1 MKPSTSLRLPLWFA
15 VLAVLLV
22 TALAHL
28 AFGAKSIPWS
38 EAWQALVAYVPS
50 DPDQSIVRGS
60 RLPRLLVAIMV
71 GASLGLA
78 GTLMQAIGDNPLAD
92 PGILGINS
100 GAALF
105 VVFGLLVLP
114 GNDLSMIPLFAF
126 AGALVAAVGVL
137 ALAGRGHNPVRLTL
151 SGAMI
156 AALFS
161 AITAILLLL
170 DQQGM
175 DSLRRWL
182 TGSIGLTD
190 SSVQRWVWPWM
201 ALGLLLCLINLRALN
216 IHRLGA
222 QAAAGMGV
230 NLLKMRLLGLLA
242 VVLLSG
248 CAVALA
254 GPIGFVGL
262 VVPHAARLLFGNDYR
277 RLLLAAPLLG
287 AQLVM
292 LADLAARTL
301 VRPFELNTGIVTALI
316 GGPIF
321 VVLVLRKVR

>member
-1 MKPSTSLRLPLWFA
+1 MSQGLRLPVWLGLLTA
-15 VLAVLLV
+15 IALTSLLHLAV
-22 TALAHL
+22 
-28 AFGAKSIPWS
+28 GAKDIPWH
-38 EAWQALVAYVPS
+38 EAWQALVAYTPGN
-50 DPDQSIVRGS
+50 PDQSVIRGS
-60 RLPRLLVAIMV
+60 RLPRLLVAMLV

-78 GTLMQAIGDNPLAD
+78 GVIMQAVGDNPLAD

-114 GNDLSMIPLFAF
+114 GNDMSMIPLFAF
-126 AGALVAAVGVL
+126 AGALVASAGVL
-137 ALAGRGHNPVRLTL
+137 LLAGRGHNPIRLTL

-161 AITAILLLL
+161 AITSILLLL
-170 DQQGM
+170 DQQGL

-182 TGSIGLTD
+182 TGSIGVTGG
-190 SSVQRWVWPWM
+190 SMQTWVWPYVL
-201 ALGLLLCLINLRALN
+201 LGMGLCLMNVRALN
-216 IHRLGA
+216 AHRLGP

-230 NLLKMRLLGLLA
+230 NLLKMRVLGLA
-242 VVLLSG
+242 SVVLLSG
-248 CAVALA
+248 GAVALA

-262 VVPHAARLLFGNDYR
+262 VVPHAARLLFGDDYR

-287 AQLVM
+287 ALLLI
-292 LADLAARTL
+292 LADIAARTV

>member
-1 MKPSTSLRLPLWFA
+1 MSHGLRLPVWLGLLMA
-15 VLAVLLV
+15 IALAALIHLAV
-22 TALAHL
+22 
-28 AFGAKSIPWS
+28 GAKSIPWH
-38 EAWQALVAYVPS
+38 ETWQALVAYVPGN
-50 DPDQSIVRGS
+50 PDHSVIRGS
-60 RLPRLLVAIMV
+60 RLPRLLVALLV

-78 GTLMQAIGDNPLAD
+78 GTIMQAVGDNPLAD

-105 VVFGLLVLP
+105 VVFGLLVMP

-126 AGALVAAVGVL
+126 AGALTAAIGVL
-137 ALAGRGHNPVRLTL
+137 LLAGRGHNPIRLTL

-161 AITAILLLL
+161 AITSILLLL
-170 DQQGM
+170 DQQGL

-182 TGSIGLTD
+182 TGSIGVTGGTMQ
-190 SSVQRWVWPWM
+190 SWVWPYVL
-201 ALGLLLCLINLRALN
+201 LGMFLCLLNVRALN
-216 IHRLGA
+216 AHRLGP

-230 NLLKMRLLGLLA
+230 SLLRMRVFGLA
-242 VVLLSG
+242 SVVLLSG

-262 VVPHAARLLFGNDYR
+262 VVPHAARLLFGDDYR

-287 AQLVM
+287 ALLLI
-292 LADLAARTL
+292 LADIAART
-301 VRPFELNTGIVTALI
+301 VVSPFELNTGIVTALI
-316 GGPIF
+316 GGPVF
-321 VVLVLRKVR
+321 VILVLRKVK

>member
-1 MKPSTSLRLPLWFA
+1 LPVWLGLLLA
-15 VLAVLLV
+15 IGLAALLHLAV
-22 TALAHL
+22 
-28 AFGAKSIPWS
+28 GAKSIPWS
-38 EAWQALVAYVPS
+38 EAWQALVAYAP
-50 DPDQSIVRGS
+50 DNADQSVIRGS
-60 RLPRLLVAIMV
+60 RLPRLLVAMLV
-71 GASLGLA
+71 GASLGMA
-78 GTLMQAIGDNPLAD
+78 GVIMQAVGDNPLAD

-114 GNDLSMIPLFAF
+114 GHDLSMIPLFAF
-126 AGALVAAVGVL
+126 SGALVAAIGVL
-137 ALAGRGHNPVRLTL
+137 LLAGRGHNPIRLTL
-151 SGAMI
+151 SG

-161 AITAILLLL
+161 AITSILLLL
-170 DQQGM
+170 DQQGL

-182 TGSIGLTD
+182 TGSIGVTGG
-190 SSVQRWVWPWM
+190 SMQAWVWPYVV
-201 ALGLLLCLINLRALN
+201 LGMGLCLVNVRALN
-216 IHRLGA
+216 AHRLGP

-230 NLLKMRLLGLLA
+230 NLLKMRLFGLA
-242 VVLLSG
+242 SVVLLSG

-262 VVPHAARLLFGNDYR
+262 VVPHTARLLFGDDYR

-287 AQLVM
+287 ALLLI
-292 LADLAARTL
+292 LADIAARTV

-321 VVLVLRKVR
+321 VALVLRKVK

>member
-1 MKPSTSLRLPLWFA
+1 MSNGLRLPVWLGLL
-15 VLAVLLV
+15 LAI
-22 TALAHL
+22 ALAALLHL
-28 AFGAKSIPWS
+28 VVGAKDIPWQ
-38 EAWQALVAYVPS
+38 EAWQALVAYAPDNS
-50 DPDQSIVRGS
+50 DQNVIRGS
-60 RLPRLLVAIMV
+60 RLPRLLVAMLV

-78 GTLMQAIGDNPLAD
+78 GAIMQAVGDNPLAD

-114 GNDLSMIPLFAF
+114 GNDMSMIPLFAF
-126 AGALVAAVGVL
+126 AGALVAAFGVL
-137 ALAGRGHNPVRLTL
+137 MLAGRGHNPIRLTL

-161 AITAILLLL
+161 AITSILLLL
-170 DQQGM
+170 DQQGL

-182 TGSIGLTD
+182 TGSIGVTGG
-190 SSVQRWVWPWM
+190 SMQAWVWPYMLLGM
-201 ALGLLLCLINLRALN
+201 ALCLVNVRALN
-216 IHRLGA
+216 AHRLGA

-230 NLLKMRLLGLLA
+230 SLLKMRVFGLA
-242 VVLLSG
+242 SVVLLSG
-248 CAVALA
+248 CAVSLA

-262 VVPHAARLLFGNDYR
+262 VVPHAARLLFGDDYR

-287 AQLVM
+287 ALLLI
-292 LADLAARTL
+292 LADIAARTV

-321 VVLVLRKVR
+321 VLLVLRKVR

>member
-1 MKPSTSLRLPLWFA
+1 MSHGLRLPVWLGLLMA
-15 VLAVLLV
+15 IALAALLHLAV
-22 TALAHL
+22 
-28 AFGAKSIPWS
+28 GAKSIPWH
-38 EAWQALVAYVPS
+38 ETWQALVAYVPGN
-50 DPDQSIVRGS
+50 PDHSVIRGS
-60 RLPRLLVAIMV
+60 RLPRLLVALLV

-78 GTLMQAIGDNPLAD
+78 GTIMQAVGDNPLAD

-105 VVFGLLVLP
+105 VVFGLLVMP

-126 AGALVAAVGVL
+126 AGALTAAIGVL
-137 ALAGRGHNPVRLTL
+137 LLAGRGHNPIRLTL

-161 AITAILLLL
+161 AITSILLLL
-170 DQQGM
+170 DQQGL

-182 TGSIGLTD
+182 TGSIGVTGGTMQ
-190 SSVQRWVWPWM
+190 SWVWPYVL
-201 ALGLLLCLINLRALN
+201 LGMFLCLLNVRALN
-216 IHRLGA
+216 AHRLGP

-230 NLLKMRLLGLLA
+230 SLLRMRVFGLA
-242 VVLLSG
+242 SVVLLSG

-262 VVPHAARLLFGNDYR
+262 VVPHAARLLFGDDYR

-287 AQLVM
+287 ALLLI
-292 LADLAARTL
+292 LADIAART
-301 VRPFELNTGIVTALI
+301 VVSPFELNTGIVTALI
-316 GGPIF
+316 GGPVF
-321 VVLVLRKVR
+321 VILVLRKVK

>member
-1 MKPSTSLRLPLWFA
+1 MSHGLRLPVWLGLLMA
-15 VLAVLLV
+15 IALAALIHLAV
-22 TALAHL
+22 
-28 AFGAKSIPWS
+28 GAKSIPWH
-38 EAWQALVAYVPS
+38 ETWQALVAYVPGN
-50 DPDQSIVRGS
+50 PDHSVIRGS
-60 RLPRLLVAIMV
+60 RLPRLLVALLV

-78 GTLMQAIGDNPLAD
+78 GTIMQAVGDNPLAD

-105 VVFGLLVLP
+105 VVFGLLVMP

-126 AGALVAAVGVL
+126 AGALTAAIGVL
-137 ALAGRGHNPVRLTL
+137 LLAGRGHNPIRLTL

-161 AITAILLLL
+161 AITSILLLL
-170 DQQGM
+170 DQQGL

-182 TGSIGLTD
+182 SGSIGVTGGTM
-190 SSVQRWVWPWM
+190 QTWVWPYVL
-201 ALGLLLCLINLRALN
+201 LGMFLCLLNVRALN
-216 IHRLGA
+216 AHRLGP

-230 NLLKMRLLGLLA
+230 SLLRMRVFGLA
-242 VVLLSG
+242 SVVLLSG

-262 VVPHAARLLFGNDYR
+262 VVPHAARLLFGDDYR

-287 AQLVM
+287 ALLLI
-292 LADLAARTL
+292 LADIAART
-301 VRPFELNTGIVTALI
+301 VVSPFELNTGIVTALI
-316 GGPIF
+316 GGPVF
-321 VVLVLRKVR
+321 VILVLRKVK

>member
-1 MKPSTSLRLPLWFA
+1 MSHGLRLPVWLGLLMAIALAALFH
-15 VLAVLLV
+15 LAV
-22 TALAHL
+22 
-28 AFGAKSIPWS
+28 GAKSIPWH
-38 EAWQALVAYVPS
+38 ETWQALVAYVP
-50 DPDQSIVRGS
+50 DNPDHSVIRGS
-60 RLPRLLVAIMV
+60 RLPRLLVALLV

-78 GTLMQAIGDNPLAD
+78 GTIMQAVGDNPLAD

-105 VVFGLLVLP
+105 VVFGLLVMP

-126 AGALVAAVGVL
+126 VGALTAAIGVL
-137 ALAGRGHNPVRLTL
+137 LLAGRGHNPIRLTL

-161 AITAILLLL
+161 AITSILLLL
-170 DQQGM
+170 DQQGL

-182 TGSIGLTD
+182 TGSIGVTGGTM
-190 SSVQRWVWPWM
+190 QAWVWPYVL
-201 ALGLLLCLINLRALN
+201 LGMFLCLVNVRALN
-216 IHRLGA
+216 AHRLGP

-230 NLLKMRLLGLLA
+230 SLLRMRVFGLA
-242 VVLLSG
+242 SVVLLSG

-262 VVPHAARLLFGNDYR
+262 VVPHAARLLFGDDYR

-287 AQLVM
+287 ALLLI
-292 LADLAARTL
+292 LADIAART
-301 VRPFELNTGIVTALI
+301 VVSPFELNTGIVTALI
-316 GGPIF
+316 GGPVF
-321 VVLVLRKVR
+321 VILVLRKVK

>member
-1 MKPSTSLRLPLWFA
+1 MSHGLRLPVWLGLLMA
-15 VLAVLLV
+15 IALAALIHLAV
-22 TALAHL
+22 
-28 AFGAKSIPWS
+28 GAKSIPWH
-38 EAWQALVAYVPS
+38 ETWQALVAYVPGN
-50 DPDQSIVRGS
+50 PDHSVIRGS
-60 RLPRLLVAIMV
+60 RLPRLLVALLV

-78 GTLMQAIGDNPLAD
+78 GTIMQAVGDNPLAD

-105 VVFGLLVLP
+105 VVFGLLVMP

-126 AGALVAAVGVL
+126 AGALTAAIGVL
-137 ALAGRGHNPVRLTL
+137 LLAGRGHNPIRLTL

-161 AITAILLLL
+161 AITSILLLL
-170 DQQGM
+170 DQQGL

-182 TGSIGLTD
+182 TGSIGVTGGTM
-190 SSVQRWVWPWM
+190 QTWVWPYVL
-201 ALGLLLCLINLRALN
+201 LGMFLCLLNVRALN
-216 IHRLGA
+216 AHRLGP

-230 NLLKMRLLGLLA
+230 SLLRMRVFGLA
-242 VVLLSG
+242 SVVLLSG

-262 VVPHAARLLFGNDYR
+262 VVPHAARLLFGDDYR

-287 AQLVM
+287 ALLLI
-292 LADLAARTL
+292 LADIAART
-301 VRPFELNTGIVTALI
+301 VVSPFELNTGIVTALI
-316 GGPIF
+316 GGPVF
-321 VVLVLRKVR
+321 VILVLRKVK

>member
-1 MKPSTSLRLPLWFA
+1 VSRAPGVTIWA
-15 VLAVLLV
+15 VMVVAIGVASMLHLAV
-22 TALAHL
+22 
-28 AFGAKSIPWS
+28 GAKDIPWHDV
-38 EAWQALVAYVPS
+38 WQALVAYVPGN
-50 DPDQSIVRGS
+50 PDHSVIRGT
-60 RLPRLLVAIMV
+60 RLPRLLIAMLV

-78 GTLMQAIGDNPLAD
+78 GAVMQAVGDNPLAD

-114 GNDLSMIPLFAF
+114 GNDMSMIPLFAF
-126 AGALVAAVGVL
+126 SGALVAAVSVML
-137 ALAGRGHNPVRLTL
+137 LAGRSHNPVRLTL
-151 SGAMI
+151 SGAMM

-161 AITAILLLL
+161 AITSILLLL
-170 DQQGM
+170 DQQGL

-182 TGSIGLTD
+182 TGSIGVTGGNM
-190 SSVQRWVWPWM
+190 QIWVWPYLL
-201 ALGLLLCLINLRALN
+201 LGMFLCLINVNALN
-216 IHRLGA
+216 AHRLGA

-230 NLLKMRLLGLLA
+230 SLLKMRVFGLA
-242 VVLLSG
+242 SVVLLSG

-262 VVPHAARLLFGNDYR
+262 VVPHAARLLVGDNYR

-287 AQLVM
+287 ALLLI
-292 LADLAARTL
+292 LADIAARVV
-301 VRPFELNTGIVTALI
+301 VRPYELNTGIVTALL

-321 VVLVLRKVR
+321 VALVLRRVK